1 MKRLLL
7 ILTLV
12 TCHLVDAQNQE
23 KVNQTVG
30 FEIDALPYI
39 AGGFYGSIW
48 YGRNQMRYRTVITN
62 ITTPE
67 FVLKDGF
74 TNNDLYVY
82 ALITE
87 YFFKSGF
94 EGWWLGTGLE
104 YWDAEIQ
111 TEAKLSTSEYENY
124 IFTVGSGY
132 AWKFHKN
139 FYLNPWAAVH
149 VRIAGASEVPVDN
162 KVFEPAPLLPEVS
175 VKLGWHF

>member
-12 TCHLVDAQNQE
+12 TCHFVNAQTQE
-23 KVNQTVG
+23 KTNQTVG
-30 FEIDALPYI
+30 FELDALPYI

-48 YGRNQMRYRTVITN
+48 YGRNQMRYRTVITK

-74 TNNDLYVY
+74 TNNDMYVY

-87 YFFKSGF
+87 YFFKPGF
-94 EGWWLGTGLE
+94 EGWWVGTGLE

-111 TEAKLSTSEYENY
+111 TDAKLSTAEYENY

-149 VRIAGASEVPVDN
+149 VRIAGDSEVPVDN
-162 KVFEPAPLLPEVS
+162 RVFEPAPILPEIS